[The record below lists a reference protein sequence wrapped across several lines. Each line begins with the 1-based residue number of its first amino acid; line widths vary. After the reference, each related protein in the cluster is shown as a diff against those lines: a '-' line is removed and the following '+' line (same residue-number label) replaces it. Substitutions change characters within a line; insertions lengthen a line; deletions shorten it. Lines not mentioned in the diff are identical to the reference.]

1 MAKKKTNTSATM
13 DWAIQVR
20 SHIQSQ
26 LPASERTLVQVFL
39 DQEKYVLSYNIPSGL
54 KINKKT
60 LPLCDGWTIKEN

>member
-1 MAKKKTNTSATM
+1 MAKKKSNTAM
-13 DWAIQVR
+13 EWAIQVR
-20 SHIQSQ
+20 SHIQGQ

-39 DQEKYVLSYNIPSGL
+39 DQDKKSLTYNIPSGL